1 MTLLLRWRRASEALR
16 DALEDH
22 DEDGYRRASEEVA
35 RCREEWMRQHF
46 SEASE

>member
-16 DALEDH
+16 DALEDR

-35 RCREEWMRQHF
+35 RCREEWMRKHLQ
-46 SEASE
+46 ETP